1 MNEIVFIEKS
11 GDYKREAKRFIKG
24 CVKSKLFTSPENK
37 IEFRIEKGEFDKKA
51 KMGIVVLTT
60 ACPVSGMKADYVVNA
75 ATRVYNK
82 IDATMFESL
91 VGQYA
96 RMKTPLTLTI
106 TE

>member
-51 KMGIVVLTT
+51 KMGMITLTT
-60 ACPVSGMKADYVVNA
+60 ACPVSGMKAVYVVNA

-91 VGQYA
+91 VAQYA
-96 RMKTPLTLTI
+96 RMKTPLALTI
-106 TE
+106 AE

>member
-24 CVKSKLFTSPENK
+24 CVKSKLFSNPENEIK
-37 IEFRIEKGEFDKKA
+37 FEIIKGEFDKKA
-51 KMGIVVLTT
+51 KQGEVTLITK
-60 ACPVSGMKADYVVNA
+60 CPVSGMSAMYTIMA

-91 VGQYA
+91 VAQYA

-106 TE
+106 A